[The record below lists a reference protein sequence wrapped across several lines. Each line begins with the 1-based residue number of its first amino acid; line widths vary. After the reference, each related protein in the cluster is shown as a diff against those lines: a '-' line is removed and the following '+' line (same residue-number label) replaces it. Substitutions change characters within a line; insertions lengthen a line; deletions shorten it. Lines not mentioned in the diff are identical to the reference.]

1 MEMCD
6 IGYRSLLM
14 ATPFVNFSEIRK
26 KFCPFFSTIAKVL
39 WFVNFFPRQQRL
51 LDCSEFVFLFCRV
64 LQILEHYIFC
74 IFLPKNFKDKWHFYS
89 DFIHTLVWIL
99 QTMLAR
105 YLPTLFLKILIMYWD
120 MHFVNYCP
128 KNLDTTYVCRPRLS
142 LLLKKLCCTFLV
154 KSKALQLFTLDFL

>member
-1 MEMCD
+1 MEMCY

-14 ATPFVNFSEIRK
+14 AISIVNFSEIRK
-26 KFCPFFSTIAKVL
+26 KFGPFFSTIAKVL

-51 LDCSEFVFLFCRV
+51 LDCSELVFYSVGSFKYYSIIFFASFC
-64 LQILEHYIFC
+64 Q
-74 IFLPKNFKDKWHFYS
+74 KTSKDKWHFYS

-105 YLPTLFLKILIMYWD
+105 YLPTLFLKILIMYRN